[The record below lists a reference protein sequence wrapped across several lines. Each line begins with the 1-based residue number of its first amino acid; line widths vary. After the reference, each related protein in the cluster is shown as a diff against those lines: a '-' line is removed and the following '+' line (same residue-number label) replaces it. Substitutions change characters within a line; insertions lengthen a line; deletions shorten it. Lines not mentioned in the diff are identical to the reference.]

1 MRLHSLGEIMLKQLT
16 YASRANR
23 VMNIMDMNDILKTSR
38 ANNAALGITGALCLH
53 DNIFLQQ
60 LEGEVT
66 VVDALYERIARD
78 KRHRDATVVD
88 MSDIPRRRFDQ
99 WSMGLLVEDQDN
111 SYIFDK
117 HSPTGKFAPFTMGVA
132 NFRAFFSEIQDHT
145 RWIS

>member
-1 MRLHSLGEIMLKQLT
+1 MRLHLLGEIMLKQLT

-23 VMNIMDMNDILKTSR
+23 VMNIMDMNDILKISR
-38 ANNAALGITGALCLH
+38 ANNAALGITGSLCLH
-53 DNIFLQQ
+53 DDMFVQQ
-60 LEGEVT
+60 LEGAVS
-66 VVDALYERIARD
+66 VVDALYERIVQD
-78 KRHRDATVVD
+78 PRHRDATVVV

-111 SYIFDK
+111 RYIFDK

-132 NFRAFFSEIQDHT
+132 NSRAFFSEIRDHT